1 MKKATYIWQ
10 NGSIV
15 PWDKAQ
21 VHVLTHALHYG
32 TAVFEGIRAYATD
45 QGPAIFRAEEHY
57 QRLLDS
63 AKLLLIDNPYTVTE
77 WIEATKDLIQKNNL
91 ESCYIRPILFYGYG
105 EMGLNPENNPIEST
119 IADWEWVTYLGEE
132 GLEKGIKCKMSSW
145 KRPDSQIAPPLAKT
159 AAHYLN
165 SGFAKR
171 EALRCGYD
179 EAILLNMNGFV
190 AEGPGEN
197 LFAIKDNTIM
207 TPPCSDSALKG
218 ITAQTIMDIAKNE
231 GYNVEI
237 RSMIRDELFLADEL
251 FFTGT
256 AAEITPI
263 REIDG
268 ITIGNGKRGPLTEK
282 LQSTYFDIVKGKL
295 SNYHHWL
302 TFV

>member
-1 MKKATYIWQ
+1 
-10 NGSIV
+10 
-15 PWDKAQ
+15 
-21 VHVLTHALHYG
+21 
-32 TAVFEGIRAYATD
+32 
-45 QGPAIFRAEEHY
+45 
-57 QRLLDS
+57 
-63 AKLLLIDNPYTVTE
+63 
-77 WIEATKDLIQKNNL
+77 
-91 ESCYIRPILFYGYG
+91 
-105 EMGLNPENNPIEST
+105 
-119 IADWEWVTYLGEE
+119 
-132 GLEKGIKCKMSSW
+132 
-145 KRPDSQIAPPLAKT
+145 
-159 AAHYLN
+159 
-165 SGFAKR
+165 
-171 EALRCGYD
+171 
-179 EAILLNMNGFV
+179 MNGFV

-268 ITIGNGKRGPLTEK
+268 ITIGNGKRGSLTK
-282 LQSTYFDIVKGKL
+282 NSSTTLILLRKII
-295 SNYHHWL
+295 NYHHWL